1 MSGLWILLVPL
12 MSPNRELFYNLDKLE
27 CGSVFMGND
36 QTCEILGMGKIKLK
50 LHDGIVRFLNEV
62 RYVPDLKKKS
72 HLSWFLE
79 SKGFNIIIGNG
90 TLNVLYGSLV
100 VMMGTRQRNM
110 SFIKGSTVIG
120 GATTVS
126 DIIGEVDSYTSRL
139 LGHAGEND
147 LHGLVKQDLLKGIN
161 TYKLEFHEHCILE
174 SKLKSRLAQEFIK
187 Q

>member
-1 MSGLWILLVPL
+1 

-72 HLSWFLE
+72 HLSLFLE